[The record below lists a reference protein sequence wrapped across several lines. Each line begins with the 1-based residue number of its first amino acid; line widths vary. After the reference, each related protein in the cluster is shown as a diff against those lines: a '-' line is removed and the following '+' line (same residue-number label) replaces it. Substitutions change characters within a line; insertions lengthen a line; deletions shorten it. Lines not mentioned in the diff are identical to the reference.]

1 MHPAQSNVDLLTTN
15 LAYQFHNNQFIK
27 NKQTCSHKL
36 SSDKYLIAKKVR
48 INMNKYGYLFDSFF
62 SQQSNN
68 NQKLNKEI
76 PSSNK
81 KQKKIK
87 NTNKTKNRKVKL
99 KQAMKPKSEKL
110 ITTSPSTNKVQ
121 IGSPSDRMSSHI
133 PRIDYHQSS
142 MLSPV
147 SSSISS
153 VLSDVQNRE
162 HDNHKI
168 DSTSYKSDQCREKM
182 KILYER
188 GPIVN
193 ENYINARNLSN
204 QFDLIKTRQLKK
216 MKEYS
221 KGFKPEQLF
230 RCPKDT
236 RSKRRKCCGGIYYE
250 LFNDAWRL
258 LEEWFM
264 IR

>member
-1 MHPAQSNVDLLTTN
+1 MHPTQLNVDLLTTN
-15 LAYQFHNNQFIK
+15 LAYLFHNNQFIK

-36 SSDKYLIAKKVR
+36 SSGKCLIPKKVR
-48 INMNKYGYLFDSFF
+48 INLNKYGYLFDPLF
-62 SQQSNN
+62 SQQANN

-87 NTNKTKNRKVKL
+87 NINKTKNRKVKS
-99 KQAMKPKSEKL
+99 KQITKPKSEKL
-110 ITTSPSTNKVQ
+110 ITTSPSTNQVQ
-121 IGSPSDRMSSHI
+121 IDSPSDRMSSHI

-142 MLSPV
+142 MLSLV

-168 DSTSYKSDQCREKM
+168 DSTSYKSDRCREKM
-182 KILYER
+182 KILYEME
-188 GPIVN
+188 PIVN
-193 ENYINARNLSN
+193 ENYVDARNSSS
-204 QFDLIKTRQLKK
+204 QFDLITTRQHKE
-216 MKEYS
+216 MNEYS
-221 KGFKPEQLF
+221 KGFIPEQLF
-230 RCPKDT
+230 RCPKDS
-236 RSKRRKCCGGIYYE
+236 RSKRRKCCGVYYE